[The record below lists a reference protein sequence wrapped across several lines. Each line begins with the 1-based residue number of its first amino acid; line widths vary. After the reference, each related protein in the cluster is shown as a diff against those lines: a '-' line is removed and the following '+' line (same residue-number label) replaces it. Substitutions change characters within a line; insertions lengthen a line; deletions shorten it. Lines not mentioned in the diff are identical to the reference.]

1 MKPVLKMKRCTLETN
16 IFAIIVFFIRR
27 GTEKDKDRDKN
38 TTEKKKRAQTE
49 ALCHFIIRTKR
60 NLRKNDI
67 KLQTKI
73 QRIEEE
79 RD

>member
-1 MKPVLKMKRCTLETN
+1 MKRCTLETT
-16 IFAIIVFFIRR
+16 IFAIIFFYQERN
-27 GTEKDKDRDKN
+27 EQDKDRY
-38 TTEKKKRAQTE
+38 KKYYREENKRAQTE

>member
-1 MKPVLKMKRCTLETN
+1 MYFGNNHFRHN
-16 IFAIIVFFIRR
+16 IFLSGEEQRKTKIEIKILQRR
-27 GTEKDKDRDKN
+27 
-38 TTEKKKRAQTE
+38 KKRAQTE

-60 NLRKNDI
+60 TLRKNEI

>member
-1 MKPVLKMKRCTLETN
+1 VYFGNNHFRHN
-16 IFAIIVFFIRR
+16 IFFIRR

-60 NLRKNDI
+60 TLRKNEI